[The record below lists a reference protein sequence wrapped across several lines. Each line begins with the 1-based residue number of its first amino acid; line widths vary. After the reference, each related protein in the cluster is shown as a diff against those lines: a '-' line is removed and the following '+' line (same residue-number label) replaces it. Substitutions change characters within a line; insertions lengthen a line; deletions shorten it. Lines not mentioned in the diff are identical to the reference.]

1 MWKRRIKLFLYQLY
15 RIAVRRTIPGLL
27 IFESNL
33 GRNYSGNP
41 RAIYE
46 EMLRRGWD
54 KEMQICWLFTE
65 PQKQSVPGR
74 VTLLQRESLPALMKM
89 HRASIWV
96 TDTRQPTYIVKNPN
110 TYYMMTWHGTPLKKL
125 ALDLYDYLEA
135 VVLQRTKNMSAGKTD
150 GAEWDETDYTELKK
164 ILEKQ
169 RKQWLR
175 DSAQWNCLL
184 AQNET
189 AAELFRGCFWY
200 QGEILC
206 EGYPRNDVLVQER
219 QDRNCNLRQGNSQT
233 VQNEKAGDGSGTT
246 EHVTG
251 DLQRSRAE
259 RKRVVLYAPTW
270 REYESNG
277 LCDSRFEPPID
288 FDQLY
293 EVLKAE
299 DTEMIIKYHYYVKDK
314 PDFTK
319 YGGVIRD
326 SEKDIAELYPICDMM
341 ITDYSSTMFDYAV
354 LRRPMVFFAYDL
366 ERYEEENGFYFDY
379 GKLVPGPIVRT
390 QEELFR
396 VLKREFVFS
405 DYAKKQ
411 KAFYE
416 RFAAADSGRAAEEA
430 VNLLANHL

>member
-15 RIAVRRTIPGLL
+15 RTAVRRTIPGLL

-65 PQKQSVPGR
+65 PEKQSVPGR
-74 VTLLQRESLPALMKM
+74 VTLLQRESLPTLLKM
-89 HRASIWV
+89 HCASIWV

-125 ALDLYDYLEA
+125 ALDLYDYIEA
-135 VVLQRTKNMSAGKTD
+135 
-150 GAEWDETDYTELKK
+150 TELQSEKNVQKK
-164 ILEKQ
+164 LAKQ
-169 RKQWLR
+169 RRQWLQ
-175 DSAQWNCLL
+175 DSAQWDCLL

-206 EGYPRNDVLVQER
+206 AGYPRNDTLVQER
-219 QDRNCNLRQGNSQT
+219 ERRALQIEQEDTDKSD
-233 VQNEKAGDGSGTT
+233 AA
-246 EHVTG
+246 VTG
-251 DLQRSRAE
+251 E
-259 RKRVVLYAPTW
+259 TEKHGKRVGCKRTVLYAPTW

-277 LCDSRFEPPID
+277 LCDSRFEPPLD
-288 FDQLY
+288 FDRLY

-299 DTEMIIKYHYYVKDK
+299 NTELIIKYHYYVKEK
-314 PDFTK
+314 PDLTK

-326 SEKDIAELYPICDMM
+326 SMKDIAELYPLCDMM

-354 LRRPMVFFAYDL
+354 LKRPMVFFAYDL
-366 ERYEEENGFYFDY
+366 ERYEAENGFYFDY
-379 GKLVPGPIVRT
+379 EKLVPGPLVRT
-390 QEELFR
+390 QEELFA
-396 VLKREFVFS
+396 VLKKEYDFDAYQEKRE
-405 DYAKKQ
+405 
-411 KAFYE
+411 AFYQ
-416 RFAAADSGRAAEEA
+416 RFAAEDDGEAAAEA

>member
-15 RIAVRRTIPGLL
+15 RTAVRRTIPGLL

-74 VTLLQRESLPALMKM
+74 VTLLQRESLPTLLKM

-125 ALDLYDYLEA
+125 ALDLYDYIEA
-135 VVLQRTKNMSAGKTD
+135 
-150 GAEWDETDYTELKK
+150 TELQSEKDVQKK
-164 ILEKQ
+164 LAKQ
-169 RKQWLR
+169 RRQWLQ
-175 DSAQWNCLL
+175 DSAQWDCLL

-206 EGYPRNDVLVQER
+206 AGYPRNDTLVQER
-219 QDRNCNLRQGNSQT
+219 ERRALQIEQEDADKSN
-233 VQNEKAGDGSGTT
+233 AA
-246 EHVTG
+246 VTG
-251 DLQRSRAE
+251 ETEKHGKRVG
-259 RKRVVLYAPTW
+259 RKRTVLYAPTW

-277 LCDSRFEPPID
+277 LCDSRFEPPLD
-288 FDQLY
+288 FDRLY

-299 DTEMIIKYHYYVKDK
+299 NTELIIKYHYYVKEK

-326 SEKDIAELYPICDMM
+326 SMKDIAELYPLCDMM

-354 LRRPMVFFAYDL
+354 LKRPMVFFAYDL
-366 ERYEEENGFYFDY
+366 ERYEAENGFYFDY
-379 GKLVPGPIVRT
+379 EKLVPGPLVRT
-390 QEELFR
+390 QEELFA
-396 VLKREFVFS
+396 VLKKEYDFDAYQEKRE
-405 DYAKKQ
+405 
-411 KAFYE
+411 AFYQ
-416 RFAAADSGRAAEEA
+416 RFAAEDDGEAAAEA

>member
-1 MWKRRIKLFLYQLY
+1 MLKRRIKLFLYQLY

-65 PQKQSVPGR
+65 PGKQSIPGR

-96 TDTRQPTYIVKNPN
+96 TDTRQPTYIIKNPN

-135 VVLQRTKNMSAGKTD
+135 KKNDDKHSAT
-150 GAEWDETDYTELKK
+150 GAEV
-164 ILEKQ
+164 EKDTGKAEEMPDWKRNLDRQ
-169 RKQWLR
+169 RRQWLR
-175 DSAQWNCLL
+175 DSGQWNCLL

-206 EGYPRNDVLVQER
+206 AGYPRNDKLVQNR
-219 QDRNCNLRQGNSQT
+219 KDWGNPVTEAVNADEQ
-233 VQNEKAGDGSGTT
+233 KSGTK
-246 EHVTG
+246 H
-251 DLQRSRAE
+251 
-259 RKRVVLYAPTW
+259 KRTVLYAPTW

-288 FDQLY
+288 FDKLY
-293 EVLKAE
+293 EVLK
-299 DTEMIIKYHYYVKDK
+299 TENTELIIKYHYYVKDK

-319 YGGVIRD
+319 YSGVIRD
-326 SEKDIAELYPICDMM
+326 SEKDIAELYPLCDMM
-341 ITDYSSTMFDYAV
+341 ITDYSSTMFDYAI
-354 LRRPMVFFAYDL
+354 LERPMIFFAYDV
-366 ERYEEENGFYFDY
+366 ERYEAENGFYFDY
-379 GKLVPGPIVRT
+379 EKLVPGPIVRT
-390 QEELFR
+390 QEALFEA
-396 VLKREFVFS
+396 LKETFDFTP
-405 DYAKKQ
+405 YEEKQ
-411 KAFYE
+411 AAFYE
-416 RFAAADSGRAAEEA
+416 RFAAADNGNAATEA
-430 VNLLANHL
+430 VNKLANYL

>member
-1 MWKRRIKLFLYQLY
+1 MLKRRIKLFLYQLY

-54 KEMQICWLFTE
+54 EKLEICWVFTE

-74 VTLLQRESLPALMKM
+74 VTLLQRESLPTLMKM
-89 HRASIWV
+89 HKAAVWV
-96 TDTRQPTYIVKNPN
+96 TDTRQPTYLVKNPN

-125 ALDLYDYLEA
+125 ALDLYDYVEA
-135 VVLQRTKNMSAGKTD
+135 KARRDAKNMSQTAS
-150 GAEWDETDYTELKK
+150 AERTHKHLM
-164 ILEKQ
+164 KQ
-169 RKQWLR
+169 RRQWLK
-175 DSAQWNCLL
+175 DSSQWDCLL

-189 AAELFRGCFWY
+189 AEELFRSCFWY
-200 QGEILC
+200 QGEVLC
-206 EGYPRNDVLVQER
+206 AGYPRNDKLVQVREKVENR
-219 QDRNCNLRQGNSQT
+219 VVQSENSVQT
-233 VQNEKAGDGSGTT
+233 
-246 EHVTG
+246 
-251 DLQRSRAE
+251 E
-259 RKRVVLYAPTW
+259 RKKRTVLYAPTW

-288 FDQLY
+288 FDKLY

-299 DTEMIIKYHYYVKDK
+299 DTELIIKYHYYVKEK

-326 SEKDIAELYPICDMM
+326 SEEDIAELYPLCDLM

-354 LRRPMVFFAYDL
+354 LKRPMVFFAYDL

-379 GKLVPGPIVRT
+379 EKLAPGPVVRT
-390 QEELFR
+390 QEELFA
-396 VLKREFVFS
+396 VLRRNY
-405 DYAKKQ
+405 DLGAYAGKQ
-411 KAFYE
+411 EAFYR
-416 RFAAADSGRAAEEA
+416 RFAAADRGKAAEEA
-430 VNLLANHL
+430 VNRIIEHL

>member
-1 MWKRRIKLFLYQLY
+1 MLKRKIKLFLYQLY
-15 RIAVRRTIPGLL
+15 RMAVRRTIPGLL

-65 PQKQSVPGR
+65 PEKQSVPGS

-89 HRASIWV
+89 QRASIWV
-96 TDTRQPTYIVKNPN
+96 TDTRQPTYIVKNPS

-125 ALDLYDYLEA
+125 ALDLYDYIEA
-135 VVLQRTKNMSAGKTD
+135 VKQG
-150 GAEWDETDYTELKK
+150 GACAPEGQDKQQTEYADLKK
-164 ILEKQ
+164 DLDKQ
-169 RKQWLR
+169 RKQWLQ
-175 DSAQWNCLL
+175 DSGQWDCLL

-206 EGYPRNDVLVQER
+206 KGYPRNDKLVQEA
-219 QDRNCNLRQGNSQT
+219 
-233 VQNEKAGDGSGTT
+233 KAGSNAGAVKN
-246 EHVTG
+246 EE
-251 DLQRSRAE
+251 E
-259 RKRVVLYAPTW
+259 RKRTVLYAPTW

-288 FDQLY
+288 FDRLY

-299 DTEMIIKYHYYVKDK
+299 NTELIIKYHYYVKEK

-319 YGGVIRD
+319 YDGVIRD
-326 SEKDIAELYPICDMM
+326 SEKDIAQLYPLCDML

-354 LRRPMVFFAYDL
+354 LKRPMVFFAYDV
-366 ERYEEENGFYFDY
+366 ERYETENGFYFDY
-379 GKLVPGPIVRT
+379 EKLVPGPVVRT
-390 QEELFR
+390 QEELFN
-396 VLKREFVFS
+396 VLKCDFDFAA
-405 DYAKKQ
+405 YAEKQ
-411 KAFYE
+411 EAFYE
-416 RFAAADSGRAAEEA
+416 RFTAADNGEAAAEA

>member
-15 RIAVRRTIPGLL
+15 RVAVRRTTPGLL

-54 KEMQICWLFTE
+54 KELQICWLFTE
-65 PQKQSVPGR
+65 PEKQNVPGR
-74 VTLLQRESLPALMKM
+74 VTLLQRESLPTLMKM

-135 VVLQRTKNMSAGKTD
+135 TALQHAKSVQETAQEASA
-150 GAEWDETDYTELKK
+150 ELKK
-164 ILEKQ
+164 SLDKQ

-175 DSAQWNCLL
+175 DSGQWDCLL
-184 AQNET
+184 AQSET
-189 AAELFRGCFWY
+189 AAELFCGCFWY

-206 EGYPRNDVLVQER
+206 KGYPRNDKLVQY
-219 QDRNCNLRQGNSQT
+219 RNEQSEELPAGLQVMQEVRTADGA
-233 VQNEKAGDGSGTT
+233 EKADAIA
-246 EHVTG
+246 
-251 DLQRSRAE
+251 AE
-259 RKRVVLYAPTW
+259 EEKGLGQKRTILYAPTW

-288 FDQLY
+288 FDKLY

-299 DTEMIIKYHYYVKDK
+299 DTELIIKYHYYVKEK
-314 PDFTK
+314 PDFSK

-326 SEKDIAELYPICDMM
+326 SEKDIAELYPLCDMM

-354 LRRPMVFFAYDL
+354 LKRPMAFFAYDV
-366 ERYEEENGFYFDY
+366 ERYEAENGFYFDY
-379 GKLVPGPIVRT
+379 EKLVPGPVVRT
-390 QEELFR
+390 QEELFET
-396 VLKREFVFS
+396 LKRSFDFTP
-405 DYAKKQ
+405 YAEKQ
-411 KAFYE
+411 EMFCQ
-416 RFAAADSGRAAEEA
+416 RFTSEENGNAAAEA
-430 VNLLANHL
+430 VNLLAGHL

>member
-1 MWKRRIKLFLYQLY
+1 MWKRKIKLFLYQLY
-15 RIAVRRTIPGLL
+15 RIAVRRTTPGLL

-74 VTLLQRESLPALMKM
+74 VTLLQRESLPTLLKM

-96 TDTRQPTYIVKNPN
+96 TDTRQPTYIVKNPNTYIVKNPN

-135 VVLQRTKNMSAGKTD
+135 KKLQT
-150 GAEWDETDYTELKK
+150 AEQKQSEYSGLKK
-164 ILEKQ
+164 NLNKQ

-175 DSAQWNCLL
+175 DSGQWNCLL

-206 EGYPRNDVLVQER
+206 AGYPRNDKLVQER
-219 QDRNCNLRQGNSQT
+219 SDRSRSMRQVNLQMVGDEAAGNRIGTKENVSET
-233 VQNEKAGDGSGTT
+233 VQGGK
-246 EHVTG
+246 
-251 DLQRSRAE
+251 AE
-259 RKRVVLYAPTW
+259 RKRIVLYAPTW

-288 FDQLY
+288 FDKLY

-299 DTEMIIKYHYYVKDK
+299 DTELIIKYHYYVKDK
-314 PDFTK
+314 PDFAK

-326 SEKDIAELYPICDMM
+326 SEKDIAELYPLCDMM

-354 LRRPMVFFAYDL
+354 LKRPMVFFAYDL
-366 ERYEEENGFYFDY
+366 ERYEGENGFYFDY
-379 GKLVPGPIVRT
+379 EKLVPGPLVRT
-390 QEELFR
+390 QEALFE
-396 VLKREFVFS
+396 VLRREYDFTSYQEKQEVF
-405 DYAKKQ
+405 YQ
-411 KAFYE
+411 
-416 RFAAADSGRAAEEA
+416 RFAADDDGNAAIEA

>member
-1 MWKRRIKLFLYQLY
+1 MLKRRIKLFLYQLY
-15 RIAVRRTIPGLL
+15 RIAVRRTTPGLL

-54 KEMQICWLFTE
+54 KELQICWLFTE
-65 PQKQSVPGR
+65 PEKQSVPGR
-74 VTLLQRESLPALMKM
+74 VSKLQRESLPTLMKM

-125 ALDLYDYLEA
+125 ALDLYDYLE
-135 VVLQRTKNMSAGKTD
+135 VKKLQI
-150 GAEWDETDYTELKK
+150 AEQEKDAPKQKENDITAPKGMPVQNESGCSEWKK
-164 ILEKQ
+164 KLDRQ
-169 RKQWLR
+169 RRQWLR
-175 DSAQWNCLL
+175 DSAQWDCLL

-206 EGYPRNDVLVQER
+206 KGYPRNDKLVQYREES
-219 QDRNCNLRQGNSQT
+219 QVCTQLEQEAGN
-233 VQNEKAGDGSGTT
+233 GTAC
-246 EHVTG
+246 
-251 DLQRSRAE
+251 AE
-259 RKRVVLYAPTW
+259 RGMKRKRTILYAPTW

-293 EVLKAE
+293 KVLKAE
-299 DTEMIIKYHYYVKDK
+299 DTELIIKYHYYVKEK

-326 SEKDIAELYPICDMM
+326 SEKDIAELYPMCDMM

-354 LRRPMVFFAYDL
+354 LKRPMVFFAYDL
-366 ERYEEENGFYFDY
+366 ERYEQENGFYFEY
-379 GKLVPGPIVRT
+379 QKLVPGPLVRT
-390 QEELFR
+390 QEELFA
-396 VLKREFVFS
+396 VLKREFDFAA
-405 DYAKKQ
+405 YAEKQ
-411 KAFYE
+411 EAFRQ
-416 RFAAADSGRAAEEA
+416 RFASEENGNAAAEA

>member
-1 MWKRRIKLFLYQLY
+1 MLKRRIKLFLYQLY

-46 EMLRRGWD
+46 EMVRRGWD
-54 KEMQICWLFTE
+54 KEMEICWLFTE

-74 VTLLQRESLPALMKM
+74 VTMLQRESLPTLMKM

-135 VVLQRTKNMSAGKTD
+135 SAMQDAEHSQGVSENQNEMKKVLA
-150 GAEWDETDYTELKK
+150 
-164 ILEKQ
+164 KQ
-169 RKQWLR
+169 RRQWLR
-175 DSAQWNCLL
+175 DSGQWNCLL

-206 EGYPRNDVLVQER
+206 KGYPRNDKLVQER
-219 QDRNCNLRQGNSQT
+219 QLR
-233 VQNEKAGDGSGTT
+233 A
-246 EHVTG
+246 
-251 DLQRSRAE
+251 QRRTI
-259 RKRVVLYAPTW
+259 LYAPTW

-288 FDQLY
+288 FDKLY

-299 DTEMIIKYHYYVKDK
+299 NTELIVKYHYYVKEK

-326 SEKDIAELYPICDMM
+326 SEKDIAELYPLSDMM

-354 LRRPMVFFAYDL
+354 LKRPMVFFAYDL
-366 ERYEEENGFYFDY
+366 ERYERENGFYFDY
-379 GKLVPGPIVRT
+379 EKLVPGPLVRT
-390 QEELFR
+390 QEELFD
-396 VLKREFVFS
+396 VLKRDFDVTI
-405 DYAKKQ
+405 YAKKQ
-411 KAFYE
+411 ETFYE
-416 RFAAADSGRAAEEA
+416 RFAAEDNGSASEEA

>member
-1 MWKRRIKLFLYQLY
+1 MLKRRIKLFLYQLY
-15 RIAVRRTIPGLL
+15 RIAVRRTTPGLL

-65 PQKQSVPGR
+65 PEKQSVPGNI
-74 VTLLQRESLPALMKM
+74 TLLQRESLPTLMKM
-89 HRASIWV
+89 HRAAIWV

-125 ALDLYDYLEA
+125 ALDLYDYMEA
-135 VVLQRTKNMSAGKTD
+135 TCA
-150 GAEWDETDYTELKK
+150 ELKK
-164 ILEKQ
+164 TLDRQ

-206 EGYPRNDVLVQER
+206 KGYPRNDTLVQDRQEMPER
-219 QDRNCNLRQGNSQT
+219 PQGEQET
-233 VQNEKAGDGSGTT
+233 EKK
-246 EHVTG
+246 
-251 DLQRSRAE
+251 Q
-259 RKRVVLYAPTW
+259 KRTVLYAPTW

-288 FDQLY
+288 FDKLY

-299 DTEMIIKYHYYVKDK
+299 DTELIIKYHYYVKDK
-314 PDFTK
+314 PDFSK
-319 YGGVIRD
+319 YNGVIRD
-326 SEKDIAELYPICDMM
+326 SEKDISDLYLLCDMM
-341 ITDYSSTMFDYAV
+341 ITDYSSTMFDCAV
-354 LRRPMVFFAYDL
+354 LKRPMVFFAYDR
-366 ERYEEENGFYFDY
+366 ERYEAENGFYFDY
-379 GKLVPGPIVRT
+379 EKLVPGPIVRT
-390 QEELFR
+390 QEELFE
-396 VLKREFVFS
+396 VLRREYDFAP
-405 DYAKKQ
+405 YNEKQ
-411 KAFYE
+411 EAFYQ
-416 RFAAADSGRAAEEA
+416 RFAVNDDGHAAEEA

>member
-1 MWKRRIKLFLYQLY
+1 MKRRIKILLYQLY
-15 RIAVRRTIPGLL
+15 RIAVRRTTPGLL

-74 VTLLQRESLPALMKM
+74 VTLLRRESLPALMKM
-89 HRASIWV
+89 QRASVWV

-125 ALDLYDYLEA
+125 ALDLYDYIEA
-135 VVLQRTKNMSAGKTD
+135 KTLQHEETVQETFGERDKNEPECLGKEKEKKQ
-150 GAEWDETDYTELKK
+150 AECTELKK
-164 ILEKQ
+164 TLVKQ
-169 RKQWLR
+169 RRQWLR
-175 DSAQWNCLL
+175 DSGQWNCLL

-206 EGYPRNDVLVQER
+206 KGYPRNDKLVWER
-219 QDRNCNLRQGNSQT
+219 QNRNEQSEEAVRADAQ
-233 VQNEKAGDGSGTT
+233 EKSGD
-246 EHVTG
+246 
-251 DLQRSRAE
+251 
-259 RKRVVLYAPTW
+259 KRTILYAPTW

-288 FDQLY
+288 FDKLY

-299 DTEMIIKYHYYVKDK
+299 DTELIIKYHYYVKDK

-319 YGGVIRD
+319 YGGVIHD
-326 SEKDIAELYPICDMM
+326 SEKDIAELYPICDML

-354 LRRPMVFFAYDL
+354 LKRPMVFFAYDL

-379 GKLVPGPIVRT
+379 GKLVPGPVVRT
-390 QEELFR
+390 QGELFD
-396 VLKREFVFS
+396 VLKREFDFAA
-405 DYAKKQ
+405 YENKRE
-411 KAFYE
+411 AFYE
-416 RFAAADSGRAAEEA
+416 RFAASDSGEATAEA
-430 VNLLANHL
+430 VNRIANYL

>member
-1 MWKRRIKLFLYQLY
+1 M
-15 RIAVRRTIPGLL
+15 AVRRTIPGLL

-65 PQKQSVPGR
+65 PEKQSVPGR
-74 VTLLQRESLPALMKM
+74 VTLLQRESLPTLMKM

-96 TDTRQPTYIVKNPN
+96 TDTRQPTYVVKNPN

-125 ALDLYDYLEA
+125 ALDLYDYMEA
-135 VVLQRTKNMSAGKTD
+135 TAQQQAENARDTVKQKEDASNGMPSRGNARTDCAG
-150 GAEWDETDYTELKK
+150 LKK
-164 ILEKQ
+164 KLDEQ

-175 DSAQWNCLL
+175 DSGQWDCLL

-206 EGYPRNDVLVQER
+206 AGYPRNDKLVQER
-219 QDRNCNLRQGNSQT
+219 QSRELQKMNPQAVWDEEAENRIGATETVNGT
-233 VQNEKAGDGSGTT
+233 VQGSKT
-246 EHVTG
+246 
-251 DLQRSRAE
+251 E
-259 RKRVVLYAPTW
+259 RKRIVLYAPTW

-288 FDQLY
+288 FDRLY

-299 DTEMIIKYHYYVKDK
+299 NTELIIKYHYYVKEK
-314 PDFTK
+314 PDFSK
-319 YGGVIRD
+319 YGGVIRE
-326 SEKDIAELYPICDMM
+326 SAKDIAELYPLCDIL

-354 LRRPMVFFAYDL
+354 LKRPMIFFAYDA
-366 ERYEEENGFYFDY
+366 ERYEAENGFYFDY
-379 GKLVPGPIVRT
+379 AKLVPGPIVQT
-390 QEELFR
+390 QEELFE
-396 VLKREFVFS
+396 VLKREHDFAS
-405 DYAKKQ
+405 YIEKQ
-411 KAFYE
+411 EAFYQ
-416 RFAAADSGRAAEEA
+416 RFASADDGNAAAEA

>member
-15 RIAVRRTIPGLL
+15 RMAVRRTIPGLL

-46 EMLRRGWD
+46 EMVRRGWD

-65 PQKQSVPGR
+65 PEKQSVPGQ
-74 VTLLQRESLPALMKM
+74 VSKLQRESLPTLLKM

-135 VVLQRTKNMSAGKTD
+135 SQEDCIGLKNTLDKQRT
-150 GAEWDETDYTELKK
+150 
-164 ILEKQ
+164 
-169 RKQWLR
+169 QWLR
-175 DSAQWNCLL
+175 DSGQWDCLL

-206 EGYPRNDVLVQER
+206 EGYPRNDKLVQYR
-219 QDRNCNLRQGNSQT
+219 
-233 VQNEKAGDGSGTT
+233 NEKTEELQMYLQGVQDAGTEKRTGEADTGTVDT
-246 EHVTG
+246 ECT
-251 DLQRSRAE
+251 E
-259 RKRVVLYAPTW
+259 RGTIQKRTILYAPTW

-288 FDQLY
+288 FDKLY
-293 EVLKAE
+293 EVLKTE
-299 DTEMIIKYHYYVKDK
+299 NTEMIVKYHYYVKEK
-314 PDFTK
+314 TDFAK

-326 SEKDIAELYPICDMM
+326 SEKDIAELYPLCDMM

-354 LRRPMVFFAYDL
+354 LKRPMVFFAYDL
-366 ERYEEENGFYFDY
+366 ERYERENGFYFEY
-379 GKLVPGPIVRT
+379 QKLVPGPFVRT
-390 QEELFR
+390 QEELFA
-396 VLKREFVFS
+396 VLKRSFDFAP
-405 DYAKKQ
+405 YAERQ
-411 KAFYE
+411 EAFYQQFTSE
-416 RFAAADSGRAAEEA
+416 ESGNAAAEA
-430 VNLLANHL
+430 VNLLAGHL

>member
-15 RIAVRRTIPGLL
+15 RIAVRRTTPGLL

-74 VTLLQRESLPALMKM
+74 VTLLQRESLSTLMKM

-135 VVLQRTKNMSAGKTD
+135 KKLQTVEQEQSDK
-150 GAEWDETDYTELKK
+150 LKK
-164 ILEKQ
+164 SLDKQ

-175 DSAQWNCLL
+175 DSGQWNCLL

-189 AAELFRGCFWY
+189 AEELFRGCFWY
-200 QGEILC
+200 QSEILC
-206 EGYPRNDVLVQER
+206 AGYPRNDKLVKYRNEQKSGMR
-219 QDRNCNLRQGNSQT
+219 Q
-233 VQNEKAGDGSGTT
+233 
-246 EHVTG
+246 
-251 DLQRSRAE
+251 
-259 RKRVVLYAPTW
+259 KRTILYAPTW

-288 FDQLY
+288 FDKLY

-326 SEKDIAELYPICDMM
+326 SGKDIAELYPICDMM

-366 ERYEEENGFYFDY
+366 ERYEAANGFYFDY
-379 GKLVPGPIVRT
+379 AKLVPGPIVRT
-390 QEELFR
+390 QEELFA
-396 VLKREFVFS
+396 VLKKEYDFDTYKERQE
-405 DYAKKQ
+405 
-411 KAFYE
+411 AFYQ
-416 RFAAADSGRAAEEA
+416 RFAAEDDGDAAAEA

>member
-15 RIAVRRTIPGLL
+15 RIAVRRTTPGLL

-65 PQKQSVPGR
+65 PEKQSVPGR
-74 VTLLQRESLPALMKM
+74 VTLLQRESLPTLMKM

-135 VVLQRTKNMSAGKTD
+135 KKLQT
-150 GAEWDETDYTELKK
+150 AEQEQSEYSELKK
-164 ILEKQ
+164 NLDKQ

-175 DSAQWNCLL
+175 DSGQWNCLL

-206 EGYPRNDVLVQER
+206 AGYPRNDKLVQYRDE
-219 QDRNCNLRQGNSQT
+219 QSVCLQGE
-233 VQNEKAGDGSGTT
+233 QNGGTEKRAT
-246 EHVTG
+246 EVG
-251 DLQRSRAE
+251 AE
-259 RKRVVLYAPTW
+259 RGTNQKRTILYAPTW

-326 SEKDIAELYPICDMM
+326 SGKDIAELYPICDMM

-366 ERYEEENGFYFDY
+366 ERYEAENGFYFDY
-379 GKLVPGPIVRT
+379 AKLVPGPIVRT
-390 QEELFR
+390 QGELFA
-396 VLKREFVFS
+396 VLKKEYDFDTYKERQE
-405 DYAKKQ
+405 
-411 KAFYE
+411 AFYQ
-416 RFAAADSGRAAEEA
+416 RFAAEDDGDAAAEA

>member
-1 MWKRRIKLFLYQLY
+1 MLKRKIKLFLYQLY

-65 PQKQSVPGR
+65 PEKQSVPGS

-89 HRASIWV
+89 QRASIWV
-96 TDTRQPTYIVKNPN
+96 TDTRQPTYIVKNPS

-125 ALDLYDYLEA
+125 ALDLYDYIEA
-135 VVLQRTKNMSAGKTD
+135 VKQGGVCA
-150 GAEWDETDYTELKK
+150 AEGQDKQQTEYADLKK
-164 ILEKQ
+164 DLDKQ
-169 RKQWLR
+169 RKQWLQ
-175 DSAQWNCLL
+175 DSGQWDCLL

-206 EGYPRNDVLVQER
+206 KGYPRNDKLVQ
-219 QDRNCNLRQGNSQT
+219 DA
-233 VQNEKAGDGSGTT
+233 KAGSNAGAVKN
-246 EHVTG
+246 E
-251 DLQRSRAE
+251 AE
-259 RKRVVLYAPTW
+259 RKRTVLYAPTW

-288 FDQLY
+288 FDRLY
-293 EVLKAE
+293 EILKAE
-299 DTEMIIKYHYYVKDK
+299 NTELIIKYHYYVKEK

-326 SEKDIAELYPICDMM
+326 SEKDIAQLYPLCDMM

-354 LRRPMVFFAYDL
+354 LKRPMVFFAYDV
-366 ERYEEENGFYFDY
+366 ERYETENGFYFDY
-379 GKLVPGPIVRT
+379 EKLVPGPVVRT
-390 QEELFR
+390 QEELFN
-396 VLKREFVFS
+396 VLKCDFDFAA
-405 DYAKKQ
+405 YAEKQ
-411 KAFYE
+411 EAFYE
-416 RFAAADSGRAAEEA
+416 RFAAADNGEAAAEA

>member
-1 MWKRRIKLFLYQLY
+1 MLKRRIKLFLYQLY
-15 RIAVRRTIPGLL
+15 RIAVRRTTPGLL

-74 VTLLQRESLPALMKM
+74 VTLLQRESLPTLMKM
-89 HRASIWV
+89 HRASVWV

-135 VVLQRTKNMSAGKTD
+135 VKQEDKQSVDSVGTVTYVQDKKQK
-150 GAEWDETDYTELKK
+150 DYVELKK
-164 ILEKQ
+164 NLAKQ
-169 RKQWLR
+169 RRQWLR
-175 DSAQWNCLL
+175 DSSQWNCLL

-206 EGYPRNDVLVQER
+206 AGYPRNDKLVQER
-219 QDRNCNLRQGNSQT
+219 ETGTGIGRT
-233 VQNEKAGDGSGTT
+233 DGVRVDAQKGGT
-246 EHVTG
+246 
-251 DLQRSRAE
+251 AC
-259 RKRVVLYAPTW
+259 KRTILYAPTW

-288 FDQLY
+288 FDKLY

-299 DTEMIIKYHYYVKDK
+299 NTELIIKYHYYVKEK

-319 YGGVIRD
+319 YGGVIQD
-326 SEKDIAELYPICDMM
+326 SEKDIAELYPLSDMM
-341 ITDYSSTMFDYAV
+341 ITDYSSTMFDYTV
-354 LRRPMVFFAYDL
+354 LKRPMVFFAYDV
-366 ERYEEENGFYFDY
+366 ERYEAENGFYFDY
-379 GKLVPGPIVRT
+379 EKLVPGPVVRT
-390 QEELFR
+390 QEELFA
-396 VLKREFVFS
+396 VLKRAFDFS
-405 DYAKKQ
+405 AYEEKQ
-411 KAFYE
+411 ETFYQ
-416 RFAAADSGRAAEEA
+416 RFAAADNGNAAAEA
-430 VNLLANHL
+430 VNRIAHHL

>member
-1 MWKRRIKLFLYQLY
+1 MLKRRIKIFLYQLY
-15 RIAVRRTIPGLL
+15 RIAVRRTTPGLL

-54 KEMQICWLFTE
+54 KELQICWLFTE
-65 PQKQSVPGR
+65 PEKQSVPGN
-74 VTLLQRESLPALMKM
+74 VTLLQRESLPTLMKM

-125 ALDLYDYLEA
+125 ALDLYDYIEA
-135 VVLQRTKNMSAGKTD
+135 ASVRNSKAGEQKENLSVDSLHDDRKKTD
-150 GAEWDETDYTELKK
+150 NTALKK
-164 ILEKQ
+164 TLDRQ

-175 DSAQWNCLL
+175 DSGQWNCLL

-206 EGYPRNDVLVQER
+206 EGYPRNDVLARIPDEQVASE
-219 QDRNCNLRQGNSQT
+219 
-233 VQNEKAGDGSGTT
+233 NE
-246 EHVTG
+246 E
-251 DLQRSRAE
+251 E
-259 RKRVVLYAPTW
+259 CKRTILYAPTW

-277 LCDSRFEPPID
+277 VCDSRFEPPID
-288 FDQLY
+288 FDRLY
-293 EVLKAE
+293 EVLKE
-299 DTEMIIKYHYYVKDK
+299 ETTDLIIKYHYYVKDK

-319 YGGVIRD
+319 YNGVIRD
-326 SEKDIAELYPICDMM
+326 DERDIAELYPLCDMM

-354 LRRPMVFFAYDL
+354 LKRPMVFFAYDL
-366 ERYEEENGFYFDY
+366 ERYEQENGFYFDY
-379 GKLVPGPIVRT
+379 KKLVPGPFVRT
-390 QEELFR
+390 QEELFDALR
-396 VLKREFVFS
+396 RDFDFDE
-405 DYAKKQ
+405 YTEKQ
-411 KAFYE
+411 AVFYE
-416 RFAAADSGRAAEEA
+416 RFASADDGDASAKA

>member
-1 MWKRRIKLFLYQLY
+1 MLKRRIKIFLYQLY
-15 RIAVRRTIPGLL
+15 RIAVRRTTPGLL

-54 KEMQICWLFTE
+54 KELQICWLFTE
-65 PQKQSVPGR
+65 PKKQSVPGN
-74 VTLLQRESLPALMKM
+74 VTLLQRESLPTLMKM

-125 ALDLYDYLEA
+125 ALDLYDYIEA
-135 VVLQRTKNMSAGKTD
+135 ASVRNSKAGEQKENLSVDSLHDDRKKTD
-150 GAEWDETDYTELKK
+150 NTALKK
-164 ILEKQ
+164 TLDRQ

-175 DSAQWNCLL
+175 DSGQWNCLL

-206 EGYPRNDVLVQER
+206 EGYPRNDVLARIPDEQVASE
-219 QDRNCNLRQGNSQT
+219 
-233 VQNEKAGDGSGTT
+233 NE
-246 EHVTG
+246 E
-251 DLQRSRAE
+251 E
-259 RKRVVLYAPTW
+259 CKRTILYAPTW

-277 LCDSRFEPPID
+277 VCDSRFEPPID
-288 FDQLY
+288 FDRLY
-293 EVLKAE
+293 EVLKE
-299 DTEMIIKYHYYVKDK
+299 ETTDLIIKYHYYVKDK

-319 YGGVIRD
+319 YNGVIRD
-326 SEKDIAELYPICDMM
+326 DERDIAELYPLCDMM

-354 LRRPMVFFAYDL
+354 LKRPMVFFAYDL
-366 ERYEEENGFYFDY
+366 ERYEQENGFYFDY
-379 GKLVPGPIVRT
+379 KKLVPGPFVRT
-390 QEELFR
+390 QEELFDALR
-396 VLKREFVFS
+396 RDFDFDE
-405 DYAKKQ
+405 YTEKQ
-411 KAFYE
+411 AVFYE
-416 RFAAADSGRAAEEA
+416 RFASADDGDASAKA

>member
-1 MWKRRIKLFLYQLY
+1 MLKRRIKLFLYQLY
-15 RIAVRRTIPGLL
+15 RIAVRRTTPGLL

-65 PQKQSVPGR
+65 PEKQSVPGR
-74 VTLLQRESLPALMKM
+74 VSKLQRESLPTLLKM

-135 VVLQRTKNMSAGKTD
+135 KKLQT
-150 GAEWDETDYTELKK
+150 AEQEQSEYAELKK
-164 ILEKQ
+164 KLDKQ
-169 RKQWLR
+169 RRQWLR
-175 DSAQWNCLL
+175 DSGQWNCLL

-206 EGYPRNDVLVQER
+206 AGYPRNDTLVQYRDEHLGE
-219 QDRNCNLRQGNSQT
+219 QPKEQSGKQPVCLQGE
-233 VQNEKAGDGSGTT
+233 QNGGTEKGTT
-246 EHVTG
+246 EADAGNVA
-251 DLQRSRAE
+251 AE
-259 RKRVVLYAPTW
+259 RGKRQKRTILYAPTW

-288 FDQLY
+288 FEQLY
-293 EVLKAE
+293 EVLKVE
-299 DTEMIIKYHYYVKDK
+299 DTELIIKYHYYVKDK

-326 SEKDIAELYPICDMM
+326 SEKDIAELYPLCDMM

-354 LRRPMVFFAYDL
+354 LKRPMVFFAYDL
-366 ERYEEENGFYFDY
+366 ERYERENGFYFDY
-379 GKLVPGPIVRT
+379 QKLVPGPFVRT
-390 QEELFR
+390 QEELFE
-396 VLKREFVFS
+396 VLKKSFDFAP
-405 DYAKKQ
+405 YAEKQ
-411 KAFYE
+411 EAFCQ
-416 RFAAADSGRAAEEA
+416 RFTSKEDGNAAAEA
-430 VNLLANHL
+430 VNLLAGHL

>member
-15 RIAVRRTIPGLL
+15 RMAVRRTIPGLL

-65 PQKQSVPGR
+65 PEKQSLPGH
-74 VTLLQRESLPALMKM
+74 VTLLQRESLSALRKM
-89 HRASIWV
+89 HRASVWV

-125 ALDLYDYLEA
+125 ALDLYDYVEA
-135 VVLQRTKNMSAGKTD
+135 VAKERPEDTG
-150 GAEWDETDYTELKK
+150 LKK
-164 ILEKQ
+164 TLAKS

-175 DSAQWNCLL
+175 DSGQWNCLL

-200 QGEILC
+200 QGEVLC
-206 EGYPRNDVLVQER
+206 AGYPRNDKLV
-219 QDRNCNLRQGNSQT
+219 G
-233 VQNEKAGDGSGTT
+233 
-246 EHVTG
+246 
-251 DLQRSRAE
+251 E
-259 RKRVVLYAPTW
+259 RKTEEDAQKKRTVLYAPTW

-288 FDQLY
+288 FDKLY
-293 EVLKAE
+293 EVLKE
-299 DTEMIIKYHYYVKDK
+299 ENTELIIKYHYYVKEK
-314 PDFTK
+314 TDFTK
-319 YGGVIRD
+319 YAGVIRD
-326 SEKDIAELYPICDMM
+326 SEKDIAELYPICDIM

-354 LRRPMVFFAYDL
+354 LKRPMIFFAYDL
-366 ERYEEENGFYFDY
+366 ERYEAENGFYFDY
-379 GKLVPGPIVRT
+379 KKMAPGPVVRT
-390 QEELFR
+390 QGELFDA
-396 VLKREFVFS
+396 LKREFDFS
-405 DYAKKQ
+405 AYAEKQ
-411 KAFYE
+411 EAFYQ
-416 RFAAADSGRAAEEA
+416 RFASEENGRAAEAA
-430 VNLLANHL
+430 VNRIANYL

>member
-15 RIAVRRTIPGLL
+15 RIAVRRTTPGLL

-74 VTLLQRESLPALMKM
+74 VTLLQRESLSTLMKM

-125 ALDLYDYLEA
+125 ALDLYDYMEA
-135 VVLQRTKNMSAGKTD
+135 REQEENTSTQRTNKAEGKKTD
-150 GAEWDETDYTELKK
+150 YAELKK
-164 ILEKQ
+164 ALDRQ
-169 RKQWLR
+169 RRQWLR

-219 QDRNCNLRQGNSQT
+219 QDRNCNLRQGNLQT
-233 VQNEKAGDGSGTT
+233 VQDEKAGDGSRTT
-246 EHVTG
+246 ENVTG
-251 DLQRSRAE
+251 TAQGSKAE
-259 RKRVVLYAPTW
+259 RKRIVLYAPTW

-288 FDQLY
+288 FDKLY
-293 EVLKAE
+293 EVLKTE
-299 DTEMIIKYHYYVKDK
+299 NTEMIIKYHYYVKDK
-314 PDFTK
+314 PDFTRFN
-319 YGGVIRD
+319 GVIRD
-326 SEKDIAELYPICDMM
+326 SEKDIAELYPLCDIL

-354 LRRPMVFFAYDL
+354 LKRPMVFFAYDL
-366 ERYEEENGFYFDY
+366 ERYETENGFYFDY
-379 GKLVPGPIVRT
+379 EKLVPGPCVRT
-390 QEELFR
+390 QEELFE
-396 VLKREFVFS
+396 VLKQGYDFAAYQE
-405 DYAKKQ
+405 KQ
-411 KAFYE
+411 EAFYQ
-416 RFAAADSGRAAEEA
+416 RFAAADEGNAATEV

>member
-15 RIAVRRTIPGLL
+15 RMAVRRTIPGLL

-46 EMLRRGWD
+46 EMVRRGWD

-65 PQKQSVPGR
+65 PEKQSVPGQ
-74 VTLLQRESLPALMKM
+74 VSKLQRESLPTLLKM

-135 VVLQRTKNMSAGKTD
+135 SQ
-150 GAEWDETDYTELKK
+150 EDYTELKNT
-164 ILEKQ
+164 LDKQ
-169 RKQWLR
+169 RRQWLR
-175 DSAQWNCLL
+175 DSGQWDCLL

-206 EGYPRNDVLVQER
+206 EGYPRNDKLVQYR
-219 QDRNCNLRQGNSQT
+219 
-233 VQNEKAGDGSGTT
+233 NEKTEELQMYLQGVQDAGTEKRTGEADTGTVDT
-246 EHVTG
+246 EYT
-251 DLQRSRAE
+251 E
-259 RKRVVLYAPTW
+259 RGTIQKRTILYAPTW

-288 FDQLY
+288 FDKLY
-293 EVLKAE
+293 EVLKTE
-299 DTEMIIKYHYYVKDK
+299 NTEMIVKYHYYVKEK
-314 PDFTK
+314 PDFAK

-326 SEKDIAELYPICDMM
+326 SEKDIAELYPLCDMM

-354 LRRPMVFFAYDL
+354 LKRPMVFFAYDL
-366 ERYEEENGFYFDY
+366 ERYERENGFYFEY
-379 GKLVPGPIVRT
+379 QKLVPGPFVRT
-390 QEELFR
+390 QEELFA
-396 VLKREFVFS
+396 VLKRSFDFAP
-405 DYAKKQ
+405 YAERQ
-411 KAFYE
+411 EAFYQQFTSE
-416 RFAAADSGRAAEEA
+416 ENGNAAAEA
-430 VNLLANHL
+430 VNLLAGHL

>member
-1 MWKRRIKLFLYQLY
+1 MLKRKIKLFLYQLY
-15 RIAVRRTIPGLL
+15 RIAVRRTTPGLL

-135 VVLQRTKNMSAGKTD
+135 VAQDKKQSD
-150 GAEWDETDYTELKK
+150 DTELKK
-164 ILEKQ
+164 MLAKS

-175 DSAQWNCLL
+175 DSVQWNCLL

-200 QGEILC
+200 QGEILSA
-206 EGYPRNDVLVQER
+206 GYPRNDVLVQER

-233 VQNEKAGDGSGTT
+233 AQDEKAGDGSGTT
-246 EHVTG
+246 ENVTG
-251 DLQRSRAE
+251 DVQRSRAE

-288 FDQLY
+288 FDKLY

-299 DTEMIIKYHYYVKDK
+299 DAELIIKYHYYVKDK

-366 ERYEEENGFYFDY
+366 ERYEAENGFYFDY

-396 VLKREFVFS
+396 VLKREFDFS

-411 KAFYE
+411 QAFYE

>member
-1 MWKRRIKLFLYQLY
+1 MLKRRIKLFLYQLY
-15 RIAVRRTIPGLL
+15 RIVVRRTIPGLL
-27 IFESNL
+27 VFESNL

-89 HRASIWV
+89 QRASVWV

-125 ALDLYDYLEA
+125 ALDLYDYMEA
-135 VVLQRTKNMSAGKTD
+135 TALQHGN
-150 GAEWDETDYTELKK
+150 GAQELDEQKK
-164 ILEKQ
+164 AEKLLDKQ

-175 DSAQWNCLL
+175 DSGQWDCLL

-200 QGEILC
+200 QGEVLC
-206 EGYPRNDVLVQER
+206 KGYPRNDKLVQER
-219 QDRNCNLRQGNSQT
+219 DTGTGIGRTTGGSVDEPNSGA
-233 VQNEKAGDGSGTT
+233 V
-246 EHVTG
+246 
-251 DLQRSRAE
+251 
-259 RKRVVLYAPTW
+259 RKRTILYAPTW

-277 LCDSRFEPPID
+277 LCDSRFEPPLD
-288 FDQLY
+288 FDKLY
-293 EVLKAE
+293 EVLKEE
-299 DTEMIIKYHYYVKDK
+299 DTELIIKYHYYVKEK

-326 SEKDIAELYPICDMM
+326 SEKDIAELYPLCDVM

-354 LRRPMVFFAYDL
+354 LKRPMVFFAYDA
-366 ERYEEENGFYFDY
+366 ERYERENGFYFDY
-379 GKLVPGPIVRT
+379 EKLVPGPIV
-390 QEELFR
+390 QDQAELFH
-396 VLKREFVFS
+396 VLKRTFDFS
-405 DYAKKQ
+405 VYEEKQ
-411 KAFYE
+411 EAFYQ
-416 RFAAADSGRAAEEA
+416 RFTATDNGNASAEA
-430 VNLLANHL
+430 VNRIANYL